1 MVLEDLYRL
10 LRSSHVQAQGVV
22 DTMTQPVVVLDKNF
36 NVTTA
41 NNAFVT
47 MFEVNRDDVIGQS
60 LFELGNGQWD
70 VPELK
75 HLIHAVI
82 PKAAAVIGFEVKHD
96 FPSVG
101 QKTFHVDARR
111 LIHPDDNSS
120 SILVI
125 FDDVTERQLHDAE
138 QEFIIAETR
147 HRMKNMFAVV
157 RAIAMHTYA
166 EDPGAAIFGGRF

>member
-101 QKTFHVDARR
+101 QKTFTSTPAGLSTPTITAVAFSSFSTT
-111 LIHPDDNSS
+111 LPSASFMTPSGNSS
-120 SILVI
+120 S
-125 FDDVTERQLHDAE
+125 R
-138 QEFIIAETR
+138 
-147 HRMKNMFAVV
+147 K
-157 RAIAMHTYA
+157 RAI
-166 EDPGAAIFGGRF
+166 G